1 MKIKAHK
8 IEHDEY
14 GCFAFQCVQSDV
26 PYLNMELAK
35 HKPTTLLE
43 IDIQQYKPKRT
54 KHQLGIFWLAW
65 DFYCKNMG
73 ITGEQEKDYLYKG
86 FKERF
91 ALKKDSGMV
100 DREGN
105 KILIPIGLSE
115 ANRFEQFEALFQG
128 LWEIMAEEGIDY
140 TPFLRDWENY
150 KQEHEKCTT

>member
-26 PYLNMELAK
+26 PYLNIELAK

-54 KHQLGIFWLAW
+54 KKQLGIFWKAF
-65 DFYCKNMG
+65 DFYAKRLG
-73 ITGEQEKDYLYKG
+73 INGTQDRHFLYEG
-86 FKERF
+86 FKNRF
-91 ALKKDSGMV
+91 ALLKDSGMV
-100 DREGN
+100 DGEGN
-105 KILIPIGLSE
+105 PILVPIGLSE
-115 ANRFEQFEALFQG
+115 ANRFEQFEALFRG
-128 LWEIMAEEGIDY
+128 LWEIMGEEGIDY

-150 KQEHEKCTT
+150 KQENEQCTI